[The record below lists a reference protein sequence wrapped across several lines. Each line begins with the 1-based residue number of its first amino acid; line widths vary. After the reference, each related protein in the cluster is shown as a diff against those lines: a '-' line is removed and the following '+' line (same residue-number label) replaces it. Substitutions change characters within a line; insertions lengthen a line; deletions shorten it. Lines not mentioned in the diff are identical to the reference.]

1 MDMLV
6 LTINAVIPLLLLIFF
21 GYFLT
26 RIGFFTQDFLRIA
39 NALCFKFLVPVSVFL
54 SMYNSGGIATE
65 EVSAMV
71 FCMVLTLV
79 TLPVA
84 FFLVPKLV
92 RDDRERGVMIQSTF
106 RGNFVIYGTAVC
118 LRVFG
123 DESAALVALL
133 TGFMIPVYNFSA
145 ALVLSYFAD
154 RVKQGRSSPL
164 KALVT
169 ALTNPLFVAP
179 ILGMVLGLLAVP
191 IPTPLMNGLS
201 DIAQTANP
209 MAQIF
214 MGGCFTFAFIR
225 KYRWKLIAISFVKLL
240 LVPGIAA
247 ALAILLGFTGY
258 QLGVIVCL
266 FGAPAAV
273 TTFNMTCQIG
283 GDADLAVSNI
293 VVTTCLSCVSL
304 CVLFTLFRHL
314 GLL

>member
-1 MDMLV
+1 MDMLI
-6 LTINAVIPLLLLIFF
+6 LTINAVVPLLLLTFF
-21 GYFLT
+21 GYLLT
-26 RIGFFTQDFLRIA
+26 RAGFFTQDFLRTA
-39 NALCFKFLVPVSVFL
+39 NALCFKFLIPVSVFL
-54 SMYNSGGIATE
+54 SMYNSGGIDPA

-71 FCMVLTLV
+71 FCMVLTLA

-84 FFLVPKLV
+84 FLLVPKLV
-92 RDDRERGVMIQSTF
+92 RADRERGVMIQATF
-106 RGNFVIYGTAVC
+106 RGNFIIYGTAVC

-133 TGFMIPVYNFSA
+133 TGFMIPVYNFCA

-154 RVKQGRSSPL
+154 RAKQGRPSPL
-164 KALVT
+164 HALFT

-179 ILGMVLGLLAVP
+179 ILGMVLGLLSVP
-191 IPTPLMNGLS
+191 IPTPLMNALS
-201 DIAQTANP
+201 DIAKTANP

-214 MGGCFTFAFIR
+214 MGGCFTFSFIR
-225 KYRWKLIAISFVKLL
+225 KYRWKLLTISVVKLL
-240 LVPGIAA
+240 LAPGIAA
-247 ALAILLGFTGY
+247 ALAVLLGFTGY

-293 VVTTCLSCVSL
+293 VVTTFLSCVTL
-304 CVLFTLFRHL
+304 CGLFALLCHL

>member
-26 RIGFFTQDFLRIA
+26 RIGFFTQDFLKIA

-79 TLPVA
+79 TLPAA

-92 RDDRERGVMIQSTF
+92 RRDQERGVMIQSTF

-154 RVKQGRSSPL
+154 RAKQGRSSPL
-164 KALVT
+164 KALTT

-201 DIAQTANP
+201 DIAKAANP

-225 KYRWKLIAISFVKLL
+225 KYGWKLIAISFVKLL
-240 LVPGIAA
+240 LAPGIAA
-247 ALAILLGFTGY
+247 ALAVLLGFTGY

-266 FGAPAAV
+266 FGAPTAV

-293 VVTTCLSCVSL
+293 VVTTCLSCITL
-304 CVLFTLFRHL
+304 CGLFTLLSHM